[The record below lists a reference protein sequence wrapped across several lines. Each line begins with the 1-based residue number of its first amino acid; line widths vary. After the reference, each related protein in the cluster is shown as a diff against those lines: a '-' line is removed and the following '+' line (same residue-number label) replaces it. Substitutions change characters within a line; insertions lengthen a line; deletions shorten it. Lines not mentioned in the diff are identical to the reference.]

1 MKNFSFF
8 ALIMIACMLGSC
20 ASKQAAAP
28 QGQKSNNPFGG
39 TTYEPP
45 CQVYD
50 TKQHF
55 AATAAFRGSSMQP
68 QEVQK
73 GALMAAQE
81 IIRLKMVH
89 AYQGMVS
96 EYSGSVGNNRGND
109 IERKMN
115 AAGDRIIDLIV
126 NETSQTCVRYSS
138 VFDNGDIMCFVAIE
152 IPKEE
157 VANRVAKEVKDKLT
171 QEEKDRIGFN
181 EEQYREKMQQRFEDY
196 KENH

>member
-1 MKNFSFF
+1 MKKFSFF

-28 QGQKSNNPFGG
+28 QGKKSNNPFGES
-39 TTYEPP
+39 YEAP

-50 TKQHF
+50 TKQNF
-55 AATAAFRGSSMQP
+55 AATASFRGSSMQP

-115 AAGDRIIDLIV
+115 AAGDRIIDIVV
-126 NETSQTCVRYSS
+126 NETSQTCVRYSP
-138 VFDNGDIMCFVAIE
+138 VFDNGDIMCHVAIE
-152 IPKEE
+152 ISKEE
-157 VANRVAKEVKDKLT
+157 VARRVTNELKDKLT

-196 KENH
+196 RENH